1 MASRFQDDRK
11 RDLSQLEEECIS
23 EVPRKRISPSSKE
36 NMRKDKKPVQEKSAF
51 FRLRTTANWAV
62 SSPRKSYRII
72 QAKRRTPRLS
82 LSPRSRRRT
91 LPVTGDRDMANKE
104 NEVAFGGNLQE
115 KLLKESRTYLLNSSD
130 PGTSQ
135 TDGPSSKYSSFFTE
149 VSSHHDTMTQVLF
162 SRNLRL
168 SVALTFWR
176 RQNICELTAYL
187 LRIEDLSVLADCL
200 PMLTNSIQEEKA
212 YVSPGCC
219 VDLMPMVTKLITRP
233 YEDYKLVGL
242 NWLQAVLRRW
252 WLELSGDSQTQED
265 GIIDHLRKQLKGA
278 WEHGR
283 HLCLLPGYTGNL
295 AKDVEEYILQLH

>member
-11 RDLSQLEEECIS
+11 RDLSQLEEEWMS
-23 EVPRKRISPSSKE
+23 ELPRKRISPSSKE
-36 NMRKDKKPVQEKSAF
+36 NMRKEKKPVQAKSVSF
-51 FRLRTTANWAV
+51 KLRTTASWAV
-62 SSPRKSYRII
+62 SSPRKAGKILHF
-72 QAKRRTPRLS
+72 KRRTPRLS
-82 LSPRSRRRT
+82 LSPRCRRRT
-91 LPVTGDRDMANKE
+91 LPITGDRDMANKE

-135 TDGPSSKYSSFFTE
+135 ADGPGSKYSSFFTE
-149 VSSHHDTMTQVLF
+149 VSSHHETMTQVLF

-176 RQNICELTAYL
+176 RQNICELIAYL

-219 VDLMPMVTKLITRP
+219 VDLMPMITKLITRP

-252 WLELSGDSQTQED
+252 WLELSDNPESQED
-265 GIIDHLRKQLKGA
+265 GIIVDLRKQLKGV
-278 WEHGR
+278 WEHVH

-295 AKDVEEYILQLH
+295 AKDVEDCILQLH